1 MDENIM
7 DIRDMIGEVK
17 QVILGLQGV
26 MNGMI
31 LYELDKLDGPLEN
44 CAAAIKILEVGLD
57 NIEDE
62 LTIVDSKL
70 VELDNSSSEEI

>member
-17 QVILGLQGV
+17 QVALGLHGV
-26 MNGMI
+26 MNEMI
-31 LYELDKLDGPLEN
+31 LSELEEFDGPKTDI
-44 CAAAIKILEVGLD
+44 AASIKILEVGLD
-57 NIEDE
+57 SIKDK

>member
-17 QVILGLQGV
+17 QVILGLHGAI
-26 MNGMI
+26 NDLI
-31 LYELDKLDGPLEN
+31 LNKLDGPLEE
-44 CAAAIKILEVGLD
+44 CAAAIKILEIGLD